1 MIRYQT
7 DLNGITKEQLE
18 GFFVGWSVPFT
29 KEEHYEILQ
38 NSYMIVLAID
48 TETNNVVGFV
58 NAISDKL
65 KFAFIPMLEVLPPFK
80 NMGIGKRLMETL
92 LSKLEHLSC
101 IDLMCDPEMQPYY
114 EKFKLTKSH
123 GMVIRRFLK
132 K

>member
-29 KEEHYEILQ
+29 QDEHYEILQ
-38 NSYMIVLAID
+38 NSYMFVLAIN

-80 NMGIGKRLMETL
+80 NMGIGTKLMETL
-92 LSKLEHLSC
+92 LSKLEHRSF
-101 IDLMCDPEMQPYY
+101 IDLTCDPEMQPYC
-114 EKFKLTKSH
+114 
-123 GMVIRRFLK
+123 
-132 K
+132 

>member
-29 KEEHYEILQ
+29 QDEHYEILQ
-38 NSYMIVLAID
+38 NSYMFVLAIN

-80 NMGIGKRLMETL
+80 NMGIGTKLMETL

-101 IDLMCDPEMQPYY
+101 IDLTCDPEMQPYY
-114 EKFKLTKSH
+114 EKFKLTRSH